1 MPNLNYDV
9 PQDVP
14 QGDHQG
20 DHQIDEVLSIKN
32 MISANGNITVNEM
45 ADKLGVSPE
54 TVRRRIKKDS
64 RIKYVGSGYS
74 GHWEIEE

>member
-9 PQDVP
+9 T

-64 RIKYVGSGYS
+64 HIKYVGSGYS
-74 GHWEIEE
+74 GHCEIEE